1 MTRTTTRAWPSAR
14 GLGLSLGLIAAAC
27 FGCGAEPDSSAPIGN
42 AAGTGGTAS
51 VPAGPQPINPLG
63 RARCS
68 PPPGTTGSPGSI
80 EEAVALL
87 NALPKPTSAACFV
100 ESLDRPLTA
109 YATSSPFSAQPAL
122 SARSPRIFL
131 KLSRLWVSIVIDGE
145 SSYLL
150 EFSYLLPDELRSIK
164 AEVATPVEQPLAPSA
179 PYDRVLFG
187 SGTLC
192 GLCHY
197 GEEPAPGID
206 FAKAF
211 ASIPFRPRPETRV
224 NLLNLAEGA
233 RSCDWNLEPH
243 RCDMLSALFDE
254 GPITEEPFPTEMPTF
269 F

>member
-1 MTRTTTRAWPSAR
+1 MTHSKAR
-14 GLGLSLGLIAAAC
+14 GWLSWLSPALLAAC
-27 FGCGAEPDSSAPIGN
+27 WGCSAAPDDTTPIGGV
-42 AAGTGGTAS
+42 AGSGGTAQ
-51 VPAGPQPINPLG
+51 VPVGPPHVNPLG

-68 PPPGTTGSPGSI
+68 PPPGTTGSPGTI
-80 EEAVALL
+80 EEAMALL

-109 YATSSPFSAQPAL
+109 YATNSPFSAQPAL

-131 KLSRLWVSIVIDGE
+131 KINRLWLSIVIDGE
-145 SSYLL
+145 ASYLL
-150 EFSYLLPDELRSIK
+150 EFSYLLADELRSIK
-164 AEVATPVEQPLAPSA
+164 GEVEMPVEIPLPPSA

-187 SGTLC
+187 SGTSC

-197 GEEPAPGID
+197 GEEQVPSID

-224 NLLNLAEGA
+224 NLLYLGDGA
-233 RSCDWNLEPH
+233 RICDWNLEPH
-243 RCDMLSALFDE
+243 RCDMLSALFDD
-254 GPITEEPFPTEMPTF
+254 GPIIEEPFPTEMPTF

>member
-1 MTRTTTRAWPSAR
+1 MMAR
-14 GLGLSLGLIAAAC
+14 QHRRWLPLLGSCVAAAC
-27 FGCGAEPDSSAPIGN
+27 VSCGAAPDDSTPIGGV
-42 AAGTGGTAS
+42 AGSGGTAS
-51 VPAGPQPINPLG
+51 IPALPLVNPLG
-63 RARCS
+63 RARCQ
-68 PPPGTTGSPGSI
+68 PPPGTTGSPGTI
-80 EEAVALL
+80 EEAMALL

-109 YATSSPFSAQPAL
+109 YATNSAFSAQPAL

-131 KLSRLWVSIVIDGE
+131 KLNRLWVSIVIDGE

-150 EFSYLLPDELRSIK
+150 EFSYLLADELRSIK
-164 AEVATPVEQPLAPSA
+164 GEVETPLEQPLPPSA

-187 SGTLC
+187 SGTNC

-197 GEEPAPGID
+197 DEEPVPSIT

-224 NLLNLAEGA
+224 NLVNLADGA
-233 RSCDWNLEPH
+233 RICDWNLEPR

-254 GPITEEPFPTEMPTF
+254 GPIIEEAFPTEMPTF